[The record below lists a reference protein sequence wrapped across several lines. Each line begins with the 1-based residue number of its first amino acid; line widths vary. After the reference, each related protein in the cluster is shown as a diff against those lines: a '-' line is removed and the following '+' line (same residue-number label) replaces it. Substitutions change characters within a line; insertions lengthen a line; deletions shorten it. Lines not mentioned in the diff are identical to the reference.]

1 MSILDGFKVFNF
13 NEGVAYV
20 SVTNNGITFN
30 KAVVMKLNYP
40 KHVIFLIDE
49 NSRRMALQVCNE
61 KTANAV
67 AFYKPKKSNVV
78 SVRWN
83 GRDLINTIKNM
94 MQWNLEKE
102 SYRIE
107 GELIQEENAMIFDL
121 NKATLLK

>member
-1 MSILDGFKVFNF
+1 MSMLDGFKVFNF
-13 NEGVAYV
+13 SEGVAYV
-20 SVTNNGITFN
+20 SVTSNGVTFN

-40 KHVIFLIDE
+40 KHVILLIDD
-49 NSRRMALQVCNE
+49 NSRRIALQVCDE
-61 KTANAV
+61 KTSNAV
-67 AFYKPKKSNVV
+67 AFYKPKKANVV

-121 NKATLLK
+121 NKATILN